1 MILKNHTIN
10 KKNLEIIAD
19 HLKINM
25 NMMNEL
31 KNDNNINIEKLKNHI
46 SIIEKNYKN
55 LHNKV
60 DRMLNIED
68 DHNQLKKE
76 LYLSYNELVEIKKIE
91 SNTNNLEKYQTK
103 INTTISNLY
112 DIIEE
117 QDKRIKQMNACL
129 NLLSSDYK
137 KSNNDT
143 QNNINNIMDTIDNQN
158 ERLSDYNKK
167 VDFFLKQTHD
177 NNIFIDDIKVELST
191 LKTDI
196 CELKTTNEVNLKN
209 CNNKIKI
216 NNDILES
223 NKIILD
229 DQNFK
234 INNINLKYKD
244 VSFLLNNTIKEY
256 DDIIEKH
263 FYLLQKNKKN

>member
-25 NMMNEL
+25 NMINEL
-31 KNDNNINIEKLKNHI
+31 KNENNISIEKLKNHV

-60 DRMLNIED
+60 NKILNIED

-76 LYLSYNELVEIKKIE
+76 FHLSCNELIEIKKIE
-91 SNTNNLEKYQTK
+91 SNTNNFEEHQTK
-103 INTTISNLY
+103 INTSISNLY

-117 QDKRIKQMNACL
+117 QDKKIKNMNECL

-137 KSNNDT
+137 KSNNET
-143 QNNINNIMDTIDNQN
+143 NNSINNIMDTIDDQTKK
-158 ERLSDYNKK
+158 LSDYNKK
-167 VDFFLKQTHD
+167 LDLYLKQSED
-177 NNIFIDDIKVELST
+177 NYILIDDIKIELNT

-196 CELKTTNEVNLKN
+196 GKIKTSTEIGLKN
-209 CNNKIKI
+209 CQANIKI

-244 VSFLLNNTIKEY
+244 ISFLLNNTIKEY

-263 FYLLQKNKKN
+263 FYLLQKKK